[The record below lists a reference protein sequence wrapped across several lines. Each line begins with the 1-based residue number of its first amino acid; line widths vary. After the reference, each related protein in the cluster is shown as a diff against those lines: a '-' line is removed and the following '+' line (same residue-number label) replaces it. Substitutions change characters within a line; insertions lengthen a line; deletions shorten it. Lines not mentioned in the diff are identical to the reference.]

1 MIGEFVPS
9 FSLSRLELS
18 TVEPA
23 PAGRVSPYASRYVT
37 GSGAASVAAATSFT
51 REAAPHLLVS
61 GPIITGPQEPVPLD
75 RAIAPVTATESGA
88 SKVSPTMIAAGLVA
102 LGVAGLVFYK
112 LRK

>member
-1 MIGEFVPS
+1 MIGSS
-9 FSLSRLELS
+9 FSLSRFEVG
-18 TVEPA
+18 TAAPA
-23 PAGRVSPYASRYVT
+23 PATGVSLYGSR
-37 GSGAASVAAATSFT
+37 SAASVAAATSFV

-61 GPIITGPQEPVPLD
+61 GPIITGPQEPAPLD